1 MQATEAWHLHL
12 NKGEPHL
19 RSSLQLND
27 DKGERERKRGG
38 GGREC
43 WAIEAAIAI
52 GIGIESALF
61 GNSTSGPCSGG
72 VVKRWRGWGWVVGR
86 GGGGRGRE

>member
-1 MQATEAWHLHL
+1 MMI
-12 NKGEPHL
+12 
-19 RSSLQLND
+19 R
-27 DKGERERKRGG
+27 ERESGRGG
-38 GGREC
+38 RGC

-61 GNSTSGPCSGG
+61 GNSTSGPCSAG

-86 GGGGRGRE
+86 GGKCGSLWQPLWQLQKQFNRA